1 MKKKTKVKYDMNFE
15 DIDELTRCLKNNDEN
30 AFIQLCNRI
39 QINISKDEFFQKKD
53 DTYYKIME
61 QIESNEELMS
71 YFKKYAL
78 ENKSLH
84 IFFKYCQNTKNTR
97 FFVDNKE
104 KYDLANE
111 DLEIMYDFFKRRN
124 AVKKEE
130 IEFESKKTVKMISII
145 GIPLIIIILI
155 VMNVNFLM
163 PLYLVN
169 FGKNVKV
176 VEAKVIEVNIGVTR
190 HFTRGTEI
198 SYKYYVNDTEYSKK
212 EHITGT
218 TIKTKDLIKNVGN
231 NDSVEIF
238 YYIDNPNNSHII
250 NFNKFYIIDI
260 ILLDIAFLG
269 KTIQYIIRKLKNV
282 KVKE

>member
-124 AVKKEE
+124 NAKKEE
-130 IEFESKKTVKMISII
+130 IEFESKKTVKIISII

-176 VEAKVIEVNIGVTR
+176 VEAKVAEENIRVSMVGIIEG
-190 HFTRGTEI
+190 EI
-198 SYKYYVNDTEYSKK
+198 SYKYYVNDIEYSK
-212 EHITGT
+212 EEYVPGIA
-218 TIKTKDLIKNVGN
+218 IDVIKNVKN
-231 NDSVEIF
+231 NDSIKIF

-250 NFNKFYIIDI
+250 NFNKFYIIDT

>member
-124 AVKKEE
+124 NAKKEE
-130 IEFESKKTVKMISII
+130 IEFESKKTVKIISII

-176 VEAKVIEVNIGVTR
+176 VEAKIAEENIRVSMVGIIEG
-190 HFTRGTEI
+190 EI
-198 SYKYYVNDTEYSKK
+198 SYKYYVNDIEYSK
-212 EHITGT
+212 EEYVPGIA
-218 TIKTKDLIKNVGN
+218 IDVIKNVKN
-231 NDSVEIF
+231 NDSIKIF

-250 NFNKFYIIDI
+250 NFNKFYIIDT

-282 KVKE
+282 KLKE

>member
-124 AVKKEE
+124 NAKKE
-130 IEFESKKTVKMISII
+130 
-145 GIPLIIIILI
+145 
-155 VMNVNFLM
+155 
-163 PLYLVN
+163 
-169 FGKNVKV
+169 
-176 VEAKVIEVNIGVTR
+176 
-190 HFTRGTEI
+190 
-198 SYKYYVNDTEYSKK
+198 
-212 EHITGT
+212 
-218 TIKTKDLIKNVGN
+218 
-231 NDSVEIF
+231 
-238 YYIDNPNNSHII
+238 
-250 NFNKFYIIDI
+250 
-260 ILLDIAFLG
+260 
-269 KTIQYIIRKLKNV
+269 
-282 KVKE
+282 